1 MLQIFTSKKH
11 LAIMAFAMLCTTAN
25 AQQKSVTL
33 TEAGTLSNQ
42 ITGDEKLT
50 ITDLTISGPI
60 NTADILF
67 IRQMAGAD
75 NGDNKPIDP
84 GKLQRLNLR
93 AASFKKSSGAYFF
106 MKKGLSKNV
115 GYGISEDNLVD
126 QYMFFGCDKLVEV
139 KLPASTQKINN
150 NAFNGCSKLTTCAIP
165 VAVTHIGDYAFAKCK
180 ALKAVNIPAAVSYM
194 GTAAFSECTS
204 IETVNFNEDCQVKEI
219 RANTFNGCS
228 ALKSVKLSSGVE
240 ELGSKAFANCASL
253 NTFTLPASF
262 IEKAADTFQNTP
274 IKNYDVEEGNEGFS
288 AVDGVVYNE
297 DKTELLLYPI
307 AREDNSFTVP
317 EQVGGI
323 GEQAFFGAK
332 NLKQITL
339 SNKLTNILSKAF
351 AQSGLTEIVF
361 PAELTSIDA
370 EAFSGCKDL
379 TTVTFKGGPSGI
391 SEKAFFGTG
400 LTTVTFN
407 QMNAVPE
414 LHQQAFLTARTTINF
429 FVPADKVDAF
439 KQGLTAANAVSP
451 TRFEV
456 KPLTTSSIYDLQQ
469 EGSAAE
475 VSRYNAAGQRISA
488 PVRGLNIVKMANGKA
503 VKTVVR

>member
-33 TEAGTLSNQ
+33 TQAGTLSSQ
-42 ITGDEKLT
+42 ITAEEKFN
-50 ITDLTISGPI
+50 ITDLSVAGPI
-60 NTADILF
+60 NGTDILF
-67 IRQMAGAD
+67 IRQMAGTNSEA
-75 NGDNKPIDP
+75 NTSTN
-84 GKLQRLNLR
+84 GKLTHLNLQ
-93 AASFKKSSGAYFF
+93 AANLVSGGDSYYFV
-106 MKKGLSKNV
+106 KKGTAKK
-115 GYGISEDNLVD
+115 GYGVSENNLVD
-126 QYMFFGCDKLVEV
+126 HYMFSGCEKLVEV

-150 NAFNGCSKLTTCAIP
+150 YAFFGCKSLTSCVIP
-165 VAVTHIGDYAFAKCK
+165 ASVDHIGDNAFAQCE
-180 ALKAVNIPAAVSYM
+180 ALKNIQIPAAVATM
-194 GTAAFSECTS
+194 GNAAFNKCAAL
-204 IETVNFNEDCQVKEI
+204 ETITFDEGCAITMIN
-219 RANTFNGCS
+219 ANTFNGCTL
-228 ALKSVKLSSGVE
+228 LKGVKLPSTVE
-240 ELGSKAFANCASL
+240 ELGKLAFANCSSL
-253 NTFTLPASF
+253 TAFTLPAAF

-297 DKTELLLYPI
+297 DTTELLLYPI

-317 EQVGGI
+317 NQVGGI

-370 EAFSGCKDL
+370 EAFSGCKAL

-439 KQGLTAANAVSP
+439 KQGLTAANAVLP

-456 KPLTTSSIYDLQQ
+456 KPLPSSSIYGLQQ
-469 EGSAAE
+469 EGSAVE
-475 VSRYNAAGQRISA
+475 VSRFNAAGQRISA
-488 PVRGLNIVKMANGKA
+488 PVRGLNIVKMANGKV
-503 VKTVVR
+503 VKRIEK

>member
-1 MLQIFTSKKH
+1 MLQIFTNKKNIA
-11 LAIMAFAMLCTTAN
+11 LMAFALMCTTAN

-33 TEAGTLSNQ
+33 TEAGTLSKQ

-106 MKKGLSKNV
+106 MKKGLSNNV

-262 IEKAADTFQNTP
+262 IEKAADTFKDTP
-274 IKNYDVEEGNEGFS
+274 IKNYEVEDGIEGYSSVG
-288 AVDGVVYNE
+288 GVLYNE
-297 DKTELLLYPI
+297 DQSELLLYPI
-307 AREDNSFTVP
+307 AREDKSFTVP
-317 EQVGGI
+317 Q
-323 GEQAFFGAK
+323 
-332 NLKQITL
+332 
-339 SNKLTNILSKAF
+339 
-351 AQSGLTEIVF
+351 
-361 PAELTSIDA
+361 
-370 EAFSGCKDL
+370 
-379 TTVTFKGGPSGI
+379 
-391 SEKAFFGTG
+391 
-400 LTTVTFN
+400 
-407 QMNAVPE
+407 
-414 LHQQAFLTARTTINF
+414 
-429 FVPADKVDAF
+429 
-439 KQGLTAANAVSP
+439 
-451 TRFEV
+451 
-456 KPLTTSSIYDLQQ
+456 
-469 EGSAAE
+469 
-475 VSRYNAAGQRISA
+475 
-488 PVRGLNIVKMANGKA
+488 
-503 VKTVVR
+503 

>member
-25 AQQKSVTL
+25 ALEKSVTL

-67 IRQMAGAD
+67 IRQMVGAN
-75 NGDNKPIDP
+75 NGDNKPINP
-84 GKLQRLNLR
+84 GKLQHLNLR

-106 MKKGLSKNV
+106 IKKGLSNV

-126 QYMFFGCDKLVEV
+126 QYMFSGCDQLVEV
-139 KLPASTQKINN
+139 KLPATTQKINN

-180 ALKAVNIPAAVSYM
+180 ALKEVNIPAAVTYM
-194 GTAAFSECTS
+194 GSGVFTDCTG

-219 RANTFNGCS
+219 RANAFNGCS

-262 IEKAADTFQNTP
+262 IEKAADTFKDTP
-274 IKNYDVEEGNEGFS
+274 IKNYEVEDGIEGYSSVG
-288 AVDGVVYNE
+288 GVLYNE
-297 DKTELLLYPI
+297 DQSELLLYPI
-307 AREDNSFTVP
+307 AREDKSFTVP
-317 EQVGGI
+317 QSVGGI
-323 GEQAFFGAK
+323 AEQAFAGAK
-332 NLKQITL
+332 NLTHITL
-339 SNKLTNILSKAF
+339 SESITNIQSKTF
-351 AQSGLTEIVF
+351 AGSGLTEIVI
-361 PAELTSIDA
+361 PAEVTSIGSEAFMGCNALTS
-370 EAFSGCKDL
+370 
-379 TTVTFKGGPSGI
+379 VTFKGGPSGI
-391 SEKAFFGTG
+391 GEKAFFGTR
-400 LTTVTFN
+400 LSTVTFN
-407 QMNAVPE
+407 VMNAVPE
-414 LHQQAFLTARTTINF
+414 LGNQAFRTLSKQTIF
-429 FVPADKVDAF
+429 FVPADKVEPF
-439 KQGLTAANAVSP
+439 KTRLAEKSAAA
-451 TRFEV
+451 TGRYEV
-456 KPLTTSSIYDLQQ
+456 KALNTSSIEGLQQ
-469 EGSAAE
+469 EDTAAE

-488 PVRGLNIVKMANGKA
+488 PVRGLNIVKMANGKT
-503 VKTVVR
+503 VKTIVR

>member
-25 AQQKSVTL
+25 ALEKSVTL

-67 IRQMAGAD
+67 IRQMTGAD
-75 NGDNKPIDP
+75 NGDNKPTA
-84 GKLQRLNLR
+84 GKLQHLNLR
-93 AASFKKSSGAYFF
+93 GARFTKSTGSYIF
-106 MKKGLSKNV
+106 MKKGLSNNV

-139 KLPASTQKINN
+139 KLPATTQKINN

-180 ALKAVNIPAAVSYM
+180 ALKDVNIPAAVSYM

-204 IETVNFNEDCQVKEI
+204 IETVNFNEDCQIKEI

-240 ELGSKAFANCASL
+240 ELGSKAFANCTSL

-262 IEKAADTFQNTP
+262 IEKAADTFKDTP
-274 IKNYDVEEGNEGFS
+274 IKNYEVEEGIDGFS
-288 AVDGVVYNE
+288 SVGGVLYNE
-297 DKTELLLYPI
+297 DQSELLLYPI
-307 AREDNSFTVP
+307 AREDKSFIVP
-317 EQVGGI
+317 QSVGGI
-323 GEQAFFGAK
+323 AEQAFAGAK
-332 NLKQITL
+332 NLTHITL
-339 SNKLTNILSKAF
+339 SESITNIQSKTF
-351 AQSGLTEIVF
+351 AGSGLTEIVI
-361 PAELTSIDA
+361 PAEVTSIGSEAFMGCNALTS
-370 EAFSGCKDL
+370 
-379 TTVTFKGGPSGI
+379 VTFKGGPSGI
-391 SEKAFFGTG
+391 GERAFFGTR
-400 LTTVTFN
+400 LSTVTFN
-407 QMNAVPE
+407 VMNAVPE
-414 LHQQAFLTARTTINF
+414 LGNQAFRTLSKQTIF
-429 FVPADKVDAF
+429 FVPADKVEPF
-439 KQGLTAANAVSP
+439 KTRLAEKSAAA
-451 TRFEV
+451 TGRYEV
-456 KPLTTSSIYDLQQ
+456 KALNTSSIEGLQQ
-469 EGSAAE
+469 EGSATE

-488 PVRGLNIVKMANGKA
+488 PVRGLNIVKMANGKT
-503 VKTVVR
+503 VKTIVR

>member
-11 LAIMAFAMLCTTAN
+11 LAIMAFAMLCATTN

-33 TEAGTLSNQ
+33 TEAGTLSSQ
-42 ITGDEKLT
+42 ITAEEKFN
-50 ITDLTISGPI
+50 ITELSVAGPI
-60 NTADILF
+60 NGTDILF
-67 IRQMAGAD
+67 IRQMAGTD
-75 NGDNKPIDP
+75 NEANTSTN
-84 GKLQRLNLR
+84 GKLAHLNLQ
-93 AASFKKSSGAYFF
+93 AANLVSGGGSYYFV
-106 MKKGLSKNV
+106 KKGTAKK
-115 GYGISEDNLVD
+115 GYGVSEDNLVD
-126 QYMFFGCDKLVEV
+126 HYMFSGCEKLVEV

-150 NAFNGCSKLTTCAIP
+150 YAFFGCKSLTSCVIP
-165 VAVTHIGDYAFAKCK
+165 ASVDHIGDNAFAQCE
-180 ALKAVNIPAAVSYM
+180 ALKNMQIPASVATM
-194 GTAAFSECTS
+194 GNAAFNKCAAL
-204 IETVNFNEDCQVKEI
+204 ETITFDDGCAITIIN
-219 RANTFNGCS
+219 ANTFNGCTL
-228 ALKSVKLSSGVE
+228 LKGVKLPSTVE
-240 ELGSKAFANCASL
+240 ELGKLAFANCSSL
-253 NTFTLPASF
+253 TAFTLPAAF

-274 IKNYDVEEGNEGFS
+274 IKNYYVEDGIEGMT
-288 AVDGVVYNE
+288 AVDGVLYNE
-297 DKTELLLYPI
+297 DQTELLLYPA

-317 EQVGGI
+317 KQVGGI

-370 EAFSGCKDL
+370 EAFSGCKAL

-414 LHQQAFLTARTTINF
+414 LHQQAFPTARTTINF

-488 PVRGLNIVKMANGKA
+488 PVRGLNIVKMANGKT
-503 VKTVVR
+503 VKTIVR

>member
-165 VAVTHIGDYAFAKCK
+165 VAVTHIGDNAFANCK
-180 ALKAVNIPAAVSYM
+180 ALKEVNIPTAVSYM
-194 GTAAFSECTS
+194 GSGAFNNCTA
-204 IETVNFNEDCQVKEI
+204 IETVTFEEDCRVTEI
-219 RANTFNGCS
+219 RANAFNGCS
-228 ALKSVKLSSGVE
+228 ALKNVKLSSGVE

-262 IEKAADTFQNTP
+262 IEKAADTFLNTP
-274 IKNYDVEEGNEGFS
+274 IKNYEVEEGIEGFS
-288 AVDGVVYNE
+288 SVGGVLYNE
-297 DKTELLLYPI
+297 DQSELLLYPI
-307 AREDNSFTVP
+307 AREDKSFTVP
-317 EQVGGI
+317 QSVGGI
-323 GEQAFFGAK
+323 AEQAFAGAK
-332 NLKQITL
+332 NLTHITL
-339 SNKLTNILSKAF
+339 SESITNIQSKTF
-351 AQSGLTEIVF
+351 AGSGLTEIVI
-361 PAELTSIDA
+361 PAEVTSIGSEAFMGCNALTS
-370 EAFSGCKDL
+370 
-379 TTVTFKGGPSGI
+379 VTFKGGPSGI
-391 SEKAFFGTG
+391 GEKAFFGTR
-400 LTTVTFN
+400 LSTVTFN
-407 QMNAVPE
+407 VMNAVPE
-414 LHQQAFLTARTTINF
+414 LGKQAFYLARTQTTF
-429 FVPADKVDAF
+429 FVPADKVETF
-439 KQGLTAANAVSP
+439 KNALLAASAVSP
-451 TRFEV
+451 SRFEV
-456 KPLTTSSIYDLQQ
+456 KALNTSSIYDLQQ

-488 PVRGLNIVKMANGKA
+488 PVRGLNIVKMANGKT
-503 VKTVVR
+503 VKTIVR

>member
-1 MLQIFTSKKH
+1 MLQIFTNKKNIA
-11 LAIMAFAMLCTTAN
+11 LMAFALMCTMAN

-33 TEAGTLSNQ
+33 TQAGTLSSQ
-42 ITGDEKLT
+42 ITAEEKFN
-50 ITDLTISGPI
+50 ITDLSVAGPI
-60 NTADILF
+60 NGTDILF
-67 IRQMAGAD
+67 IRQMAGTD
-75 NGDNKPIDP
+75 NEANTSTN
-84 GKLQRLNLR
+84 GKLTHLNLQ
-93 AASFKKSSGAYFF
+93 AANLVSGGGSYYFV
-106 MKKGLSKNV
+106 KKGTAKK
-115 GYGISEDNLVD
+115 GYGVSENNLVD
-126 QYMFFGCDKLVEV
+126 HYMFSGCEKLVEV

-150 NAFNGCSKLTTCAIP
+150 YAFFGCKSLTSCVIP
-165 VAVTHIGDYAFAKCK
+165 ASVDHIGDNAFAQCQ
-180 ALKAVNIPAAVSYM
+180 ALKNIQIPASVATM
-194 GTAAFSECTS
+194 GNAAFNKCTAL
-204 IETVNFNEDCQVKEI
+204 ETITFDDGCAITIIN
-219 RANTFNGCS
+219 ANTFNGCTL
-228 ALKSVKLSSGVE
+228 LKGVKLPSTVE
-240 ELGSKAFANCASL
+240 ELGKLAFANCSSL
-253 NTFTLPASF
+253 TAFTLPAAF

-274 IKNYDVEEGNEGFS
+274 IKNYDVEEDNEGFS
-288 AVDGVVYNE
+288 AIDGVVYNE

-370 EAFSGCKDL
+370 EAFSGCKAL

-439 KQGLTAANAVSP
+439 KHGLTAANAVSP

-456 KPLTTSSIYDLQQ
+456 KPLTTSSIYGLQQ
-469 EGSAAE
+469 EGSAVE
-475 VSRYNAAGQRISA
+475 VSRFNAAGQRISA
-488 PVRGLNIVKMANGKA
+488 PVRGLNIVKMANGKV
-503 VKTVVR
+503 VKRIEK